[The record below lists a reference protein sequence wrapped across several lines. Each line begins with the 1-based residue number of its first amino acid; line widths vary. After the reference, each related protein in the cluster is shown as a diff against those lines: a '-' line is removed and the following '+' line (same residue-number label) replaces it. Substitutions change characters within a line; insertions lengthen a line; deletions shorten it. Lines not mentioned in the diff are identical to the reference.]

1 MLISDKY
8 TDFRQTPTISV
19 CYGAVLIYI
28 NDITSMIFNG
38 LRQLLKNRN
47 RNMWRTLDES
57 TRSARLHT
65 KSNTTLIKPSM
76 IVLCAFASE
85 IIYVAE

>member
-1 MLISDKY
+1 
-8 TDFRQTPTISV
+8 
-19 CYGAVLIYI
+19 
-28 NDITSMIFNG
+28 
-38 LRQLLKNRN
+38 
-47 RNMWRTLDES
+47 MWRTLDES

-65 KSNTTLIKPSM
+65 KSNTTLIMPSM